1 MLVDKFLMAWG
12 LTLIFEL
19 PVLYFV
25 LKHQSLTPDI
35 LKAGIAATT
44 LTIPWLWFVL
54 PAFVESWTLYVWM
67 GESAVI
73 LIETWVLANWLHIRL
88 QKSFLAAAIANVTSV
103 LAGFLIFN

>member
-25 LKHQSLTPDI
+25 LRYQSSTSDI

-54 PAFVESWTLYVWM
+54 PEFVESWALYVWI

-73 LIETWVLANWLHIRL
+73 LIETWVLANWLRIRL
-88 QKSFLAAAIANVTSV
+88 QKSFLAAAIANVASV